1 MDRAFLKILA
11 NNLILQE
18 KIETTESRAKELRP
32 WVENLISWGKKQ
44 KLVAYRRLLKKL
56 PTGAADK
63 IYYELA
69 PRYQNRAGGYLRI
82 IKHSEVRKNDGAKIV
97 TVEFVK

>member
-1 MDRAFLKILA
+1 MDKPFLKILA

-18 KIETTESRAKELRP
+18 KIETTESRARELRP
-32 WVENLISWGKKQ
+32 FVEHLISCGKKQ
-44 KLVAYRRLLKKL
+44 KLAAYRMLLEKI
-56 PTGAADK
+56 PEAAADK

-69 PRYQNRAGGYLRI
+69 PRYKEREGGYLRI
-82 IKHSEVRKNDGAKIV
+82 IKHSLARKNDGAKIV